1 MQEKML
7 NINANS
13 IFYRING
20 EGRAVIL
27 IHGFGEDG
35 RIWDEM
41 VNSLEKNYRCI
52 VPDLP
57 GSGISEAWES
67 KNISIA
73 DYAEAIHQIVEDE
86 QLKDFCMIG
95 HSMGGYVTL
104 AYADAYPQR
113 LTGIGL
119 FHSTALADAEEK
131 KESRKKAIAFIQ
143 ENGPLKFLQ
152 TSIPGLF
159 APEHSNLQALKQ
171 LLDQASS
178 FSGETLIQYYTAM
191 MQRKD
196 LTKVL
201 VNSNIPVL
209 LIAGID
215 DQAIPF
221 EQSLKES
228 SLAAE
233 THFHVLRYT
242 AHMGMMEEP
251 EKAIDILANYLQFC
265 KDVS

>member
-1 MQEKML
+1 
-7 NINANS
+7 
-13 IFYRING
+13 
-20 EGRAVIL
+20 
-27 IHGFGEDG
+27 
-35 RIWDEM
+35 
-41 VNSLEKNYRCI
+41 
-52 VPDLP
+52 
-57 GSGISEAWES
+57 
-67 KNISIA
+67 
-73 DYAEAIHQIVEDE
+73 
-86 QLKDFCMIG
+86 MIG
-95 HSMGGYVTL
+95 HSMGGYITL

-143 ENGPLKFLQ
+143 ENGPLKFMQASIQSLF
-152 TSIPGLF
+152 TS
-159 APEHSNLQALKQ
+159 EHANLPALKQ
-171 LLDQASS
+171 LLDQATS
-178 FSGETLIQYYTAM
+178 FSGETLIQYYAAM

-209 LIAGID
+209 LIAGVD

-242 AHMGMMEEP
+242 AHMGMLEEP
-251 EKAIDILANYLQFC
+251 EKSNYILANYLHFC
-265 KDVS
+265 MGAS